1 MMSSSMPPPVVTRQS
16 ILRCSTSQ
24 RIVSRV
30 PAEIRLEVTP
40 MKIVQRTLALA
51 AGSRSSSSSSG
62 ATGSS
67 DRRHARIFRTSAI
80 ASARLVAW
88 KPVCMN
94 EAISAFISQP
104 LLKSW
109 PRTVSEPSGI
119 DSDSPSTAS
128 CRARGR
134 PSAGRAIRAQV
145 ARGREK
151 KEWART
157 AVTPNSMSFFKL
169 QRRPTLFIG
178 CGPRTARPRV

>member
-1 MMSSSMPPPVVTRQS
+1 MQCGARHFMMSSSMPPPVVTRQS

-134 PSAGRAIRAQV
+134 PSAGLAIRAQV
-145 ARGREK
+145 ARGGTPSGHAAFVTTTVAREVI
-151 KEWART
+151 T
-157 AVTPNSMSFFKL
+157 SSFL
-169 QRRPTLFIG
+169 RL
-178 CGPRTARPRV
+178 